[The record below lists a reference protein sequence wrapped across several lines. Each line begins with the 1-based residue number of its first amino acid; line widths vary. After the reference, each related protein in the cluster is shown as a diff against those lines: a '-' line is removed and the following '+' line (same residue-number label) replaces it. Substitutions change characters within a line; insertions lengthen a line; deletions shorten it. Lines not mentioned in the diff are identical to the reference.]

1 MSLFQQIAL
10 RKPKRHYFNLS
21 HEVKYTSSMGR
32 LIPLYWEEVLPGDK
46 FTIGIQNL
54 TRLAPMLAPMMHRVN
69 MRFYAFFVP
78 NRLLYGQDV
87 WENFITGGEDG
98 SSETKLPCLKFGPSP
113 LSKSQERLLDYL
125 GYRSLLNTQNA
136 SSWGVS
142 NMIAGPYL
150 AYYKIWNEYFRDQ
163 NLQDEINVP
172 FSGNGYDIVSQGLM
186 YKCWEKD
193 QFTSSLPWLQRGP
206 QTLMPIAGKVSVSGA
221 LEDYPSGVSL
231 KFEKTDG
238 SRFDGTSSN
247 AIFTGTDNGTIRELS
262 DQNNSGSLRP
272 KNLSDFLRIDG
283 ALGDLETSFSINDL
297 RRAVKLQEWLEK
309 NARGG
314 ARYTEQILSHFGVRS
329 KDSRLQRPEFLG
341 ATSIPIQI
349 SEVLQTSSTTSD
361 SPQANMAGHGISAGS
376 NFVCKN
382 RYFPEH
388 GILML
393 IGCAVPRTGYYGGSD
408 RRLYKPDRFS
418 YYWPE
423 FAHIGE
429 QPVYKDEIDSKNAAP
444 WSNPEV
450 FGYQERYYEYKS
462 RLSRV
467 VGDFEDTL
475 NFWHLDRTF
484 TDPQLNGSF
493 VQCLPRTD
501 IFAVQNNDDAEPQ
514 YLWSDA
520 YISVKASRLVS
531 KYSIPQI

>member
-10 RKPKRHYFNLS
+10 RKPKRHNFNLS
-21 HEVKYTSSMGR
+21 HEVKYTSSMGT
-32 LIPLYWEEVLPGDK
+32 LIPLYWEEILPGDK

-98 SSETKLPCLKFGPSP
+98 TNVTKLPCLKFPVSP
-113 LSKSQERLLDYL
+113 LSDSQKRLLDYL
-125 GYRSLLNTQNA
+125 GYRSLLNVQNA
-136 SSWGVS
+136 TTWGVS

-163 NLQDEINVP
+163 NLQDEVSIP
-172 FSGNGYDIVSQGLM
+172 FAGNGYQLTSHGLM

-206 QTLMPIAGKVSVSGA
+206 QTLMPISGSVSVSGA
-221 LEDYPSGVSL
+221 LADVPSPTKRLQLETANGIAMA
-231 KFEKTDG
+231 DG
-238 SRFDGTSSN
+238 IAYTHKIADDLGSIRD
-247 AIFTGTDNGTIRELS
+247 ANGNDLAPT
-262 DQNNSGSLRP
+262 
-272 KNLSDFLRIDG
+272 NLSDFLTIEG
-283 ALGDLETSFSINDL
+283 ALGDLETSFTINDL

-361 SPQANMAGHGISAGS
+361 SPQANMAGHGISAGA
-376 NFVCKN
+376 NIVCKN
-382 RYFPEH
+382 RFFSEH

-393 IGCAVPRTGYYGGSD
+393 IGCAIPRTGYYGGSD
-408 RRLYKPDRFS
+408 RRLYKPDRFA

-429 QPVYKDEIDSKNAAP
+429 QPVYKDEIDSKTAAP
-444 WSNPEV
+444 WSDPQV

-484 TDPQLNGSF
+484 TDPSLNGNF

-501 IFAVQNNDDAEPQ
+501 IFAVQDATSQ